1 MVLYLSS
8 VQHTNLLDFTG
19 LYEPDSGMPI
29 KRMVGWFSLKQ
40 FIVYDMRNFSHFT
53 DVVLDRAAFGDTDGE
68 FAQGVEEFLIM
79 YTARVTVICEGLAQ
93 SDPLFGALIES
104 GVRNI
109 VCAAEI
115 GEIQQEITEC
125 LSEEGM
131 LRYVPEEQQGEE
143 RKAEIQAKE
152 RYHFECKDVWIAVV
166 GAQPRV
172 GTTTVAVGFCV
183 WLARVGA
190 SSVCYVEVNQSGCLE
205 MLAKGYGME
214 QAGDG
219 WVFEGVHFCKAQPQ
233 GEFQFVVY
241 DFGGDANRWRGQ
253 RELWEKA
260 GQRLLVCGTKPH
272 ELGFSAW
279 LKREFAG
286 MGAWLLCPFVAE
298 GIREELIKVLQDGQH
313 RVKFLGYQP
322 ELMDGGGN
330 AGVYGEVVAEYMVK
344 E

>member
-131 LRYVPEEQQGEE
+131 LRYVPET
-143 RKAEIQAKE
+143 RKKTWNEDRDGTE
-152 RYHFECKDVWIAVV
+152 RYDFKCRNVTVAVT
-166 GAQPRV
+166 GSQARV
-172 GTTTVAVGFCV
+172 GTTTVAIGLCT

-190 SSVCYVEVNQSGCLE
+190 SVCYVEGNQSGH
-205 MLAKGYGME
+205 LAAFARGYSME
-214 QAGDG
+214 QKADG
-219 WVFEGVHFCKAQPQ
+219 WGYEGVHYGWTEIQREVNFY
-233 GEFQFVVY
+233 VY
-241 DFGGDANRWRGQ
+241 DFGDAINGRRDILECAE
-253 RELWEKA
+253 RK
-260 GQRLLVCGTKPH
+260 LLICGTKPH
-272 ELGFSAW
+272 ELGFSVR
-279 LKREFAG
+279 LQREFAG
-286 MGAWLLCPFVAE
+286 MDAWLLCPFVAD
-298 GIREELIKVLQDGQH
+298 GMKTELTEAFQNKWHKV
-313 RVKFLGYQP
+313 RFPGYQP
-322 ELMDGGGN
+322 ELTDGGCNG
-330 AGVYGEVVAEYMVK
+330 GLYKEIVGEYILGK
-344 E
+344 